1 MPFAHRVQQWSP
13 VASHYQAEED
23 VQDAGQHNAVDDG
36 AGQKVRA
43 DVAQLADMV
52 GGVGII
58 RLRYRFADRVI
69 QLERWRS
76 KCGGQHIAR
85 FVIEVKQR
93 RPGDGTEGCR
103 QDGRRDIA
111 PNEPGQH
118 ERDRQANA
126 EGRKPAREKTDGKAK
141 RYGVVPI
148 LGAQ

>member
-1 MPFAHRVQQWSP
+1 MPSAHHVQQWSP
-13 VASHYQAEED
+13 VALHQQTEEE
-23 VQDAGQHNAVDDG
+23 VQDAGQHDAVDDG

-43 DVAQLADMV
+43 DVAQLADM
-52 GGVGII
+52 GSGVGII
-58 RLRYRFADRVI
+58 RLRHRFADRIV

-76 KCGGQHIAR
+76 ECGRQHIAR

-93 RPGDGTEGCR
+93 RPGDGTDGCR

-118 ERDRQANA
+118 ERERQANA

-141 RYGVVPI
+141 RYGVVPVC
-148 LGAQ
+148 GAQ